1 MKSHVQSYGNSMFES
16 HVFHPQL
23 MTHGNGTQECDGKYS
38 HLMSSIST
46 VVDDDDQHLLT
57 TVLENF
63 SVSGR
68 DLTSYADYFSDDA
81 DNDYMRQSAFDP
93 VEYNDS
99 STDINCNDS
108 YSTASDVSS
117 VKPSFKWSS
126 AASNGCVGSD
136 KAQLYERLFDSYIHL
151 FNSGPSENKPAQW
164 EDNRSGCYVP
174 GSASWDAVDALTGF
188 DSLSITERHNNA
200 AVKNEDTRRMPT
212 SPNVVDK
219 SKSLWKRKRSKFKT
233 LEKRS
238 IPQLTGQDFQ
248 DAVEFLKRILDSLY
262 QDQIPPTFFNVRS
275 RFVEFDT
282 KNIPVEHIMNICQR
296 RQDIFR
302 VETNEELNQTYIYF
316 VKPPSY
322 FKNWIDR
329 NNLTDIYPES
339 MWEQFLDFLVELVNN
354 PDQTMPVFPGSIYGT
369 AKVFQKLELPF
380 FEGMTLGTLC
390 HVVQLAVRVRKYLMY
405 ELKTLKP
412 NLLSILQACIKRTK

>member
-1 MKSHVQSYGNSMFES
+1 MKTRTEDYGGSLFES
-16 HVFHPQL
+16 QLLHSQL
-23 MTHGNGTQECDGKYS
+23 MSRSAQHGCDGKYS

-46 VVDDDDQHLLT
+46 VVDEDDQNLLNA
-57 TVLENF
+57 VLENF
-63 SVSGR
+63 SVSGKEV
-68 DLTSYADYFSDDA
+68 TSYADYFADDNE
-81 DNDYMRQSAFDP
+81 NDHARKSTL
-93 VEYNDS
+93 DS
-99 STDINCNDS
+99 PGFTGPLSEVCNYDA
-108 YSTASDVSS
+108 YSTASDMSS
-117 VKPSFKWSS
+117 VKPGFKWSTS
-126 AASNGCVGSD
+126 SPTNCFGSE
-136 KAQLYERLFDSYIHL
+136 KAQLYERLFDSYIKL
-151 FNSGPSENKPAQW
+151 FNSESSQAITTNQQENNSRN
-164 EDNRSGCYVP
+164 ESIVT
-174 GSASWDAVDALTGF
+174 GSPTWDSVDALSVF
-188 DSLSITERHNNA
+188 DNLCISERSNA
-200 AVKNEDTRRMPT
+200 GSKNGDSRKAPNT
-212 SPNVVDK
+212 PNVVDK

-233 LEKRS
+233 LEKRA
-238 IPQLTGQDFQ
+238 IPQLTGRDFQ
-248 DAVEFLKRILDSLY
+248 EAVEFLKRILDSLY

-296 RQDIFR
+296 RQDIFK

-316 VKPPSY
+316 VKPPRY

-339 MWEQFLDFLVELVNN
+339 MWDQFLDFLVELVNN
-354 PDQTMPVFPGSIYGT
+354 PDQTVPVFPGSIYGT

-390 HVVQLAVRVRKYLMY
+390 HIVQLAVRVRKYLMY

>member
-1 MKSHVQSYGNSMFES
+1 MKTHVKGYGGSLFES
-16 HVFHPQL
+16 QPLHPKL
-23 MTHGNGTQECDGKYS
+23 LPPTGSKDFDGKYS

-46 VVDDDDQHLLT
+46 TVDDEDQHLLSA
-57 TVLENF
+57 VLEKISLSARDF
-63 SVSGR
+63 GGYSG
-68 DLTSYADYFSDDA
+68 YYSDDPDSEILRKSELYPSSYTESLA
-81 DNDYMRQSAFDP
+81 DI
-93 VEYNDS
+93 
-99 STDINCNDS
+99 TCNDS
-108 YSTASDVSS
+108 YSTASEVSS
-117 VKPSFKWSS
+117 VMPSFKWSS
-126 AASNGCVGSD
+126 AAPNSCFGTE
-136 KAQLYERLFDSYIHL
+136 KAQLYERLFDSYITL
-151 FNSGPSENKPAQW
+151 FNSESYETKPTQW
-164 EDNRSGCYVP
+164 DEYKNGYLP
-174 GSASWDAVDALTGF
+174 ATPSWDAVDALTGF
-188 DSLSITERHNNA
+188 DSRSIPERSNTL
-200 AVKNEDTRRMPT
+200 AVKNEDTHRLH
-212 SPNVVDK
+212 SPPNAVDK
-219 SKSLWKRKRSKFKT
+219 SKSLWKRKRNKFKT
-233 LEKRS
+233 LEKRA

-248 DAVEFLKRILDSLY
+248 DAVDFLKRILNSLY
-262 QDQIPPTFFNVRS
+262 EDQIPPTFFNVRS

-302 VETNEELNQTYIYF
+302 VEVNEELNQTYIYF

-329 NNLTDIYPES
+329 NNLTDIYPET

-390 HVVQLAVRVRKYLMY
+390 HIVQLAVRVRKYLMY